1 MTHLALPA
9 PRVGVLG
16 DAVPGAR
23 VRDAALILAGAALTA
38 IGAQISIV
46 TDASPV
52 PITGQT
58 LGVVIAGAALGARRG
73 VLSQMLY
80 VLAGLALPIYSGGAH
95 GFHVIWGASGGYLV
109 GFVLAAGIIGWLA
122 EHGADRR
129 PLSATA
135 AFILAQLSVFL
146 VGVPWLKVALDLD
159 WGTAIH
165 EGFTVFIIGGLIK
178 AALAGVLAP
187 AAWRLVR
194 RIDRG

>member
-1 MTHLALPA
+1 MTQYPLAA

-16 DAVPGAR
+16 DVVPGAR
-23 VRDAALILAGAALTA
+23 VRDVALVIAGAALTA
-38 IGAQISIV
+38 LGAQISIM
-46 TDASPV
+46 TEASPV

-73 VLSQMLY
+73 ALSQLLY
-80 VLAGLALPIYSGGAH
+80 VLAGFVLPIYSGGAH
-95 GFHVIWGASGGYLV
+95 GLDVIWGASGGYLV
-109 GFVLAAGIIGWLA
+109 GFVLAAGLIGWLA

-135 AFILAQLSVFL
+135 AFVVAQLSVFL
-146 VGVPWLKVALDLD
+146 IGVPWLKVAIDVS

-165 EGFTVFIIGGLIK
+165 EGFVVFIIGGLIK